1 MWALLLAVDTGVRR
15 KVESRFLIE
24 AGLIPSGNTQK
35 LKSLPPENVG
45 IHNCIYREI
54 YFILY

>member
-1 MWALLLAVDTGVRR
+1 MWVLLLALCTGVRR
-15 KVESRFLIE
+15 KAESRFLVE

-45 IHNCIYREI
+45 IHNHI
-54 YFILY
+54 